1 MNNMCRNL
9 VAGIIWLVGTVQV
22 QAHDFWIEPDS
33 FTPRES
39 QPVAVFLRFGVGFN
53 SQTLP
58 YLNTLFNDFSV
69 TDQNG
74 RADILSRLG
83 NDPAATIDATA
94 GAQLLGYQSN
104 PQFVEMK
111 PEKFNEYIEE
121 EGIEYI
127 KAERERRGESDSPAL
142 ENFIRCAKALIQSG
156 PDSRDV
162 YREKLGYTLEL
173 IPQSDPYQ
181 LKEGESLEFELLYQ
195 GKPIDGLQ
203 LQAVPKVD
211 PEDVQKVRTDKNGR
225 ASVTIDRPGVW
236 LIKVVLILPIEGR
249 QQVNTGI
256 RTATLQSYWA
266 SYIFELI
273 DS

>member
-9 VAGIIWLVGTVQV
+9 VAGLILVLSTVQA
-22 QAHDFWIEPDS
+22 QAHDFWVEPDS

-39 QPVAVFLRFGVGFN
+39 QQVAVFLRFGVGFN

-249 QQVNTGI
+249 QQINTGI

>member
-9 VAGIIWLVGTVQV
+9 VAGLIWVLSTVQA
-22 QAHDFWIEPDS
+22 QAHDFWVEPDS

-39 QPVAVFLRFGVGFN
+39 QSVAVFLRFGVGFN

-74 RADILSRLG
+74 RADIQSRMG

-127 KAERERRGESDSPAL
+127 KAERERRGESNTPAL
-142 ENFIRCAKALIQSG
+142 ENFIRCAKALIQTG
-156 PDSRDV
+156 PQSSDV

-181 LKEGESLEFELLYQ
+181 LKNGESLEFELLYK

-203 LQAVPKVD
+203 LQAVPKAD
-211 PEDVQKVRTDKNGR
+211 PDDVQKVRTDKNGR
-225 ASVTIDRPGVW
+225 ASVTIDRPGIW
-236 LIKVVLILPIEGR
+236 LIKVVLILPVEGR
-249 QQVNTGI
+249 QQNNKGI
-256 RTATLQSYWA
+256 RAASLQSYWA
-266 SYIFELI
+266 SYVFELE
-273 DS
+273 S